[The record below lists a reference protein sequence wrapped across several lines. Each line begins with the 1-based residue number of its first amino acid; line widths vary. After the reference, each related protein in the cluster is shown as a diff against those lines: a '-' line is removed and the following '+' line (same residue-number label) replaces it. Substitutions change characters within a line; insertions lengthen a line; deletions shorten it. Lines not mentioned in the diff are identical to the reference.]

1 MSALKGGT
9 TIAGYLAIHAGN
21 LDSVPA
27 SASMSGTVKIGNGL
41 SITDGVVSANYG
53 GSGSALTLSRSD
65 HWHSY
70 DNYQRWILKANS
82 EAVGLDITSG
92 SSIDIKGSGAT
103 SISRSGNVITISST
117 DTNTTYSVFT
127 SSANGLAP
135 SSGGG
140 TTKYL
145 RADGTWQV
153 PPDTDTNTTYA
164 AGSGLS
170 LSGTTF
176 NHSNSVTGGTVS
188 DGGSART
195 LVFGG
200 TFNIPSVTYD
210 NQGHITSTTTIAL
223 TMPANPNTNTATA
236 ADNIL
241 DGSNSGTQITY
252 APYAAQQAK
261 LSFDTSTTN
270 PTRSDRLNLNG
281 YFYATQ
287 LNSTVATG
295 TSPLTVTSSTIV
307 ANLNADMLDG
317 LHLNSTTTNN
327 QANRVMRTDGS
338 GYANFGWINTTSG
351 ASTTQVIARVYASN
365 DGYIR
370 YYTLDNFAKQVL
382 VQGSYKNSHTHDS
395 ASDFTITDPT
405 TLKVYK
411 IGVDNGEIFLEEVV

>member
-9 TIAGYLAIHAGN
+9 TISGYQATHLGN
-21 LDSVPA
+21 ILDQI
-27 SASMSGTVKIGNGL
+27 K
-41 SITDGVVSANYG
+41 SID
-53 GSGSALTLSRSD
+53 GSGSEIDADLLDGKHASAFSLSG
-65 HWHSY
+65 HTH
-70 DNYQRWILKANS
+70 A
-82 EAVGLDITSG
+82 
-92 SSIDIKGSGAT
+92 
-103 SISRSGNVITISST
+103 
-117 DTNTTYSVFT
+117 VFT
-127 SSANGLAP
+127 SSTNGLAP
-135 SSGGG
+135 LSGGG

-153 PPDTDTNTTYA
+153 PPDTNTNTTYS
-164 AGSGLS
+164 AGTGLS
-170 LSGTTF
+170 LSGTKF
-176 NHSNSVTGGTVS
+176 NHSNSVTAGTAS
-188 DGGSART
+188 DGGATRT
-195 LVFGG
+195 LAFGG
-200 TFNIPSVTYD
+200 TFKIPSVTYD
-210 NQGHITSTTTIAL
+210 AQGHVTSTSAITL

-236 ADNIL
+236 VDNIL
-241 DGSNSGTQITY
+241 DGNNSGTAITY
-252 APYAAQQAK
+252 APYTAQQAK

-295 TSPLTVTSSTIV
+295 TMPLNVTSTTV
-307 ANLNADMLDG
+307 CTNLNADMVDG
-317 LHLNSTTTNN
+317 LHINSTTKNN

-351 ASTTQVIARVYASN
+351 ASTTQAIARVYASN

-405 TLKVYK
+405 TSKVYK